1 MYFGSTVDVPLKTV
15 RKLKHTVKFA
25 VNKEVYIIM
34 LLYDSE
40 VNFTLACHEG
50 TEVW

>member
-1 MYFGSTVDVPLKTV
+1 MYFGSTVNVPLKTV
-15 RKLKHTVKFA
+15 RQLKHAGEFA

-40 VNFTLACHEG
+40 VNFTL
-50 TEVW
+50 